1 MSYDT
6 KCYKLAEAFMVDVRA
21 EEPEMTEDA
30 ATAHTK
36 ALAQVIQNEIENYI
50 EELSLKPSA

>member
-1 MSYDT
+1 
-6 KCYKLAEAFMVDVRA
+6 MVDVRA